1 MPSGWEYKAAWL
13 NHPKAEPNATGGNQ
27 WQWIVTDLPAIR
39 SEKAMPPVRGLA
51 GRMVVSFLGPGA
63 TLRKGFLTWD
73 DMGKWQA
80 GLASGRRDAT
90 PEISEKVSRLMTGRT
105 TPQQKMQGIAEF
117 MQKDIRYVAIE
128 LGIGGFQPHSAS
140 DVFSHRYGDCKDKA
154 TLMSA
159 MLKQSGIDSRSE
171 EHTLNSSHV
180 RISYAVF
187 CLK

>member
-1 MPSGWEYKAAWL
+1 M
-13 NHPKAEPNATGGNQ
+13 
-27 WQWIVTDLPAIR
+27 
-39 SEKAMPPVRGLA
+39 AMPPVRGLA

-63 TLRKGFLTWD
+63 TQRKGFLTWD

-128 LGIGGFQPHSAS
+128 LGIGGWQPHSAA
-140 DVFSHRYGDCKDKA
+140 DVFAHRYGDCKDKA
-154 TLMSA
+154 TLMSS
-159 MLKQSGIDSRSE
+159 MLSAIGVE
-171 EHTLNSSHV
+171 
-180 RISYAVF
+180 SYYVVINTEPGSITAETPAHNGCDHAILAIKLPAGVND
-187 CLK
+187 